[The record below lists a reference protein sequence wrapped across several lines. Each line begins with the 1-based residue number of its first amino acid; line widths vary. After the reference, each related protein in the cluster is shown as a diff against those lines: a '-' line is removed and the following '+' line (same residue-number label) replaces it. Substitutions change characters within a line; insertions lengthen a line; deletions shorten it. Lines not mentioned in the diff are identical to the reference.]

1 MTDVV
6 FNAFSELDSL
16 LQAAQARSYRRRSQS
31 AQAVLLRQPFE
42 TKTSVSEWLHEHG
55 KCKPCAYQGL
65 CRRGKGCLFCHSCD
79 AGSLRAIGRANGRMK
94 KRKFKTPVP
103 PMCLIQD
110 SPVVGKLVL
119 L

>member
-1 MTDVV
+1 MPQTCSRSNSAGSTRDSVSSDPRPPRLSAPSPRAMTDVV

-65 CRRGKGCLFCHSCD
+65 CRRGKG
-79 AGSLRAIGRANGRMK
+79 
-94 KRKFKTPVP
+94 
-103 PMCLIQD
+103 
-110 SPVVGKLVL
+110 
-119 L
+119 